1 MPDGLPAPR
10 GGEVFIYATADGRA
24 RVDVLYEAETFWLT
38 QRRMAELFGVDVRT
52 VSEHLGN
59 IFATGELDP
68 EATVRKFRTVQR
80 EGVRDVART
89 LDHYNLD
96 AVISVGYRVNSR
108 QATQFRIWATRTLKE
123 FIVKGFVLDDE
134 RLKQGSRFGKDYF
147 DELLERIREI
157 RASERRF
164 YLKITDIY
172 EQCSIDYQRHAE
184 ITQTFFATV
193 QNKLH
198 WAITGMTAAEIVATR
213 AEADKPHMGLTSWK
227 NAPEGKVLKSDVG
240 VAKNYLTA
248 DELRELERI
257 VGMYLDYAE
266 NQAARQ
272 RPMRMAEWAQKL
284 DAFLHFNEYEVLA
297 DAGRVSHE
305 VARQLAETEYE
316 AFRVVQ
322 DRDYIGD
329 FEREARRLTQK
340 HEGE

>member
-1 MPDGLPAPR
+1 M
-10 GGEVFIYATADGRA
+10 
-24 RVDVLYEAETFWLT
+24 
-38 QRRMAELFGVDVRT
+38 
-52 VSEHLGN
+52 
-59 IFATGELDP
+59 
-68 EATVRKFRTVQR
+68 
-80 EGVRDVART
+80 
-89 LDHYNLD
+89 
-96 AVISVGYRVNSR
+96 
-108 QATQFRIWATRTLKE
+108 
-123 FIVKGFVLDDE
+123 LDDE
-134 RLKQGSRFGKDYF
+134 RLKQGPRFGKDYF

-172 EQCSIDYQRHAE
+172 EQCSIDYQRDAE

-213 AEADKPHMGLTSWK
+213 AGAGKPHMGLTTWK
-227 NAPEGKVLKSDVG
+227 NAPEGKILKSDVG

-272 RPMRMAEWAQKL
+272 RPMRMADWAGKL
-284 DAFLHFNEYEVLA
+284 DAFLHFNEYDVLA

-316 AFRVVQ
+316 AFRVTQ

-329 FEREARRLTQK
+329 FEREARRLTQE